1 VDDPGG
7 ICVFGVFGW
16 IMSKLFF
23 EPVSIALASASGV
36 VVASATDAK
45 ECQSRRQDGER
56 EQPVCE

>member
-1 VDDPGG
+1 
-7 ICVFGVFGW
+7 VFGVFGW